1 MSDQSGRFQIE
12 AINAAIAGKFGGD
25 NCQSVA
31 HLMRVPG
38 TYNYPTPAKRKRG
51 RTVTKA
57 KMLRADTGNTVSQA
71 QMLSAFPP
79 VEGRKADRPE
89 VEVGEFKPETA
100 DTLGLSPFSDIRN
113 LIEEPE
119 GEDRSKD
126 AYWLAHL
133 MLREGFT
140 EEQVIGVLMNPDN
153 PVAAHCVENDSPMRA
168 ATRSLSAAKRKL
180 AEKSARND
188 ADGGSGSN
196 PSDNAANASAQG
208 NARAAAQFSL
218 TAAGS
223 LSGVAPGQREF
234 IIAKLAPAGLVT
246 LFTAPGGAGKSHT
259 ALYLATCA
267 AMGTPAYG
275 LKTSQAVSIYITC
288 EDNEEENHRRLIGA
302 INAANVSLEGIGER
316 LYLASLV
323 SMRHKGL
330 VRIDERSNRLSVL
343 PLFEVIREHIANT
356 GARFV
361 VLDNVAH
368 FFEGNEN
375 VRAHVAAFIGLLNA
389 LALELDAAIILIG
402 HPNKAGDSYSGSTAF
417 QNQVRS
423 HFHLEVDGDDPDV
436 RLLKLAKANY
446 ARLEEPLRLRWHR
459 GAFRLEAEVPA
470 SERSSVARNEREERL
485 FLDCLNARNAAKQ
498 PVSMHPQA
506 SASYAPTLFARMGEA
521 DGLTV
526 EQLTGAMQ
534 RLLATGV
541 IEQVELDY
549 ERPGSKG
556 HKASGLKQMREVGV
570 SDEPF

>member
-1 MSDQSGRFQIE
+1 MSGFS
-12 AINAAIAGKFGGD
+12 
-25 NCQSVA
+25 
-31 HLMRVPG
+31 
-38 TYNYPTPAKRKRG
+38 
-51 RTVTKA
+51 
-57 KMLRADTGNTVSQA
+57 RA
-71 QMLSAFPP
+71 MKPSA
-79 VEGRKADRPE
+79 
-89 VEVGEFKPETA
+89 
-100 DTLGLSPFSDIRN
+100 
-113 LIEEPE
+113 
-119 GEDRSKD
+119 
-126 AYWLAHL
+126 
-133 MLREGFT
+133 
-140 EEQVIGVLMNPDN
+140 
-153 PVAAHCVENDSPMRA
+153 
-168 ATRSLSAAKRKL
+168 
-180 AEKSARND
+180 
-188 ADGGSGSN
+188 
-196 PSDNAANASAQG
+196 
-208 NARAAAQFSL
+208 
-218 TAAGS
+218 
-223 LSGVAPGQREF
+223 
-234 IIAKLAPAGLVT
+234 
-246 LFTAPGGAGKSHT
+246 
-259 ALYLATCA
+259 
-267 AMGTPAYG
+267 
-275 LKTSQAVSIYITC
+275 
-288 EDNEEENHRRLIGA
+288 NHRRLIGA

-389 LALELDAAIILIG
+389 LALEMDAAIILIG

-485 FLDCLNARNAAKQ
+485 FLECLNARNADER
-498 PVSMHPQA
+498 PVSKYP
-506 SASYAPTLFARMGEA
+506 SSPSNYAPKQFALMPQA

-526 EQLTGAMQ
+526 EQFTDAME

-541 IEQVELDY
+541 IEHVELDY
-549 ERPGSKG
+549 ERPGTKG
-556 HKASGLKQMREVGV
+556 HKAVGLKQIREVGV